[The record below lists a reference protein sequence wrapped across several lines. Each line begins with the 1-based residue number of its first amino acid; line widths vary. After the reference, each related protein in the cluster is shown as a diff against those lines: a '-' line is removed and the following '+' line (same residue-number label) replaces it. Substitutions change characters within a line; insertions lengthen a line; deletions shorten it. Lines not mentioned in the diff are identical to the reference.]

1 MAMAM
6 QVALLT
12 RWEWFK
18 LRRRWVPWILLG
30 FVLAIGQLVFWL
42 AVTLGDDL
50 SYQSPTESIANGLGV
65 SSFFGPFIAVI
76 LAAAV
81 MGGEY
86 GWGTLRPVLS
96 RGAGR
101 WPFLTSKVAV
111 VALFAA
117 GLLIVLSVTVAISS
131 FIAEAV
137 LTPPESSEGYDDI
150 SWLNLLALYG
160 RMVYSF
166 LPYIAL
172 ALLFVVLSSS
182 NGVGIG
188 LSLGY
193 YIAESVILTPVLSIF
208 SWSDKVFAFLL
219 GPNVGAWIRLDPEQ
233 EANIATIRRH
243 IRHGSRLHPSD
254 HLRGGPGRRRHSS
267 LHAPRHRR
275 SQGRV
280 GAEGG

>member
-1 MAMAM
+1 MAQAM

-30 FVLAIGQLVFWL
+30 FVLVISQLVFWL

-50 SYQSPTESIANGLGV
+50 SYQSPAENIANGLGV
-65 SSFFGPFIAVI
+65 ATFFGPFVAVI

-81 MGGEY
+81 TGGEY

-111 VALFAA
+111 TLLVTAVI
-117 GLLIVLSVTVAISS
+117 LLIMSIAVTISG

-137 LTPPESSEGYDDI
+137 LTAPEGDGYGDI
-150 SWLNLLALYG
+150 SWLDLLALYCRTIYG
-160 RMVYSF
+160 F

-172 ALLFVVLSSS
+172 ALFLVVLTAS

-188 LSLGY
+188 LSMGY
-193 YIAESVILTPVLSIF
+193 YIVETIIVVPILSNF
-208 SWSDKVFAFLL
+208 DWSDQVFAFLL
-219 GPNVGAWIRLDPEQ
+219 GPNVTAWQSLDPETDG
-233 EANIATIRRH
+233 NIATIGGISDMAHGFIIVTVYVVALGAAAIALFLRRD
-243 IRHGSRLHPSD
+243 IAGAK
-254 HLRGGPGRRRHSS
+254 GG
-267 LHAPRHRR
+267 
-275 SQGRV
+275 
-280 GAEGG
+280 

>member
-1 MAMAM
+1 MTMAM

-111 VALFAA
+111 VALFVA
-117 GLLIVLSVTVAISS
+117 GLLIVLSVTIAISS
-131 FIAEAV
+131 LIAEAV
-137 LTPPESSEGYDDI
+137 LTPPDSSEGYGDI

-172 ALLFVVLSSS
+172 ALLFVVLASS

-193 YIAESVILTPVLSIF
+193 YIAETAILTPVLSIF

-233 EANIATIRRH
+233 EANIATIGGISDMAHGFIIVTVYTVILAAAAIVLFMRRD
-243 IRHGSRLHPSD
+243 IAGAK
-254 HLRGGPGRRRHSS
+254 GG
-267 LHAPRHRR
+267 
-275 SQGRV
+275 
-280 GAEGG
+280 